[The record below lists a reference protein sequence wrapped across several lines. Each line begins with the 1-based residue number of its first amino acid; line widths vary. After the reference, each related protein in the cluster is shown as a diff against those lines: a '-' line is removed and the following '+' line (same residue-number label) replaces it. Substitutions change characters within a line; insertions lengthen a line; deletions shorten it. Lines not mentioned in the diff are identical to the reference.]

1 MGGWATVGGPRQG
14 RRHSLCHVLNL
25 HRLPARLHRRLV
37 CQLRSAGARRLSIPH
52 PAPAPAAATVR
63 NLLLLLPLVVQT
75 QASIPWSSATM
86 ETAAEPAPTAV
97 STLRAMPIN
106 GEGTNQPAYRLTP
119 ERRAL
124 LNTIRYAEGTWLGGS
139 GEGYRVLYGG
149 GRFAGFAHHPEI
161 EVRRRYVSAAAG
173 AYQFLPSTW
182 KAAARELGLPDFG
195 PQSQDQAALH
205 LVRKR
210 GALQRFDREGLSE
223 SVLARLAHEWA
234 SLPSLSGGSVYGQPV
249 RSTRELQAF
258 FRRELDRQRLLAAA

>member
-1 MGGWATVGGPRQG
+1 M
-14 RRHSLCHVLNL
+14 
-25 HRLPARLHRRLV
+25 
-37 CQLRSAGARRLSIPH
+37 
-52 PAPAPAAATVR
+52 
-63 NLLLLLPLVVQT
+63 LLLPMVAQPPLAAPGARPANERATETVPP
-75 QASIPWSSATM
+75 ARISHSAQLSNDEARRQLT
-86 ETAAEPAPTAV
+86 
-97 STLRAMPIN
+97 
-106 GEGTNQPAYRLTP
+106 YKLTP

-149 GRFAGFAHHPEI
+149 GRFAGFSHHPEM

-173 AYQFLPSTW
+173 AYQFLPATW
-182 KAAARELGLPDFG
+182 KAAAKELALPDFG

-210 GALQRFDREGLSE
+210 GALHHFDREGLSE
-223 SVLARLAHEWA
+223 PVLARLAHEWA

-249 RSTRELQAF
+249 RSARELQAF